1 MSDIIYLALCFV
13 IDFIFFDFFPADPS
27 MVGLIISPCAA
38 LCGLLCITKNKRWYQ
53 GIWQAFLAGI
63 ISDFFSVNEAMTFSL
78 IYIVVY
84 LVMKLWDKHLSSS
97 LFEQAILLLST
108 IFVKE
113 SLLYLM
119 QRASG
124 SIKMSL
130 ETWLFHRCV
139 PTLVGNIFI
148 ILIILGLF
156 ELKNSYDDKQETNKR
171 KEESMFWKMFK

>member
-1 MSDIIYLALCFV
+1 MSDIIFLTICFI
-13 IDFIFFDFFPADPS
+13 IDFIFSSLFPSDFS
-27 MVGLIISPCAA
+27 MLGLIICPCAA
-38 LCGLLCITKNKRWYQ
+38 FCGLLCITKKKRWYQ
-53 GIWQAFLAGI
+53 GICQAFIVGL
-63 ISDFFSVNEAMTFSL
+63 ISDFFSVNAVMTFSV

-84 LVMKLWDKHLSSS
+84 LVMKIWDKHLSSS
-97 LFEQAILLLST
+97 LIEQAILLLST

-113 SLLYLM
+113 GLLYLT
-119 QRASG
+119 QRAAG

-148 ILIILGLF
+148 ILIVLGLF
-156 ELKNSYDDKQETNKR
+156 ELKKSYDDIQENNKR